1 MATQEFVFSHGS
13 HDNFRITVESGFLS
27 NSWRIEPVTANCP
40 LLVSGDGVDDT
51 GGDLN
56 FLNSKVS
63 LILIEGASFSSV
75 EGETGSGRVLQSDC
89 SETGWTW
96 LLDSVS

>member
-27 NSWRIEPVTANCP
+27 SSWRIEPVTAECP
-40 LLVSGDGVDDT
+40 LLFAGDGVGDSD
-51 GGDLN
+51 GDLN
-56 FLNSKVS
+56 CLNSKVS
-63 LILIEGASFSSV
+63 LVVIEGASFFSA
-75 EGETGSGRVLQSDC
+75 EGETGSGRVLQSGC
-89 SETGWTW
+89 SETGWSW